1 MLRRMD
7 PDLPLQNE
15 DTLADIVRDSTAPLR
30 FSMTLTSIFG
40 ALAMLLAVVG
50 LYGVLAYRVRQRRPE
65 LGVRLTFGAA
75 PRGIFALVVRQGMV
89 LVAIGLALGLAAAL
103 GLSRTLTKLLV
114 GIGAADP
121 LTYAGIIV
129 LFALVAF
136 LACALP
142 AWRAT
147 RVDPA
152 VTLRYE

>member
-1 MLRRMD
+1 VQNVNTLDDILR
-7 PDLPLQNE
+7 Q
-15 DTLADIVRDSTAPLR
+15 STAPMR

-40 ALAMLLAVVG
+40 ALALLLASVG
-50 LYGVLAYRVRQRRPE
+50 LYGVLAYRVRQRRSE

-75 PRGIFALVVRQGMV
+75 PGGIFALVIRQGMV
-89 LVAIGLALGLAAAL
+89 LVGIGLAIGLGAAL
-103 GLSRTLTKLLV
+103 GLSRALSTVLV
-114 GIGAADP
+114 GIGTADP
-121 LTYAGIIV
+121 VTYAGIAV
-129 LFALVAF
+129 VFGLVAL